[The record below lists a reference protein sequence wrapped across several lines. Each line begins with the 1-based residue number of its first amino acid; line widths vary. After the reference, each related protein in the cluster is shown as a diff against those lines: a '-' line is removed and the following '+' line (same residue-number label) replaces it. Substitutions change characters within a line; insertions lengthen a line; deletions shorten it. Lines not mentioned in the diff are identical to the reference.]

1 MNSKD
6 KLALFKWLDKEFL
19 QDGIYAD
26 FQMTIVNGKI
36 VSMRKSSILK
46 IDEIILLTKETE

>member
-6 KLALFKWLDKEFL
+6 KLAFFKWLDKEFL